1 MNAVNLP
8 AKPSVETQWVV
19 GMADA
24 YLRLGAAETE
34 GAPDIELEYMRSL
47 TLVERLH
54 RQMLDVIKDDL
65 ERHGRDDIN
74 SVQALLIYNIGGD
87 EMSAGELMSRGH
99 YLGSNVSYNLK
110 KLVEGGYINH
120 QRSEADRRAVRVSLT
135 ASGKAVH
142 SRLSGL
148 FQKHVR
154 TLEPVGA
161 VRAEDLAL
169 TNRTLM
175 RLERFWSDQ
184 IRYRM

>member
-1 MNAVNLP
+1 M
-8 AKPSVETQWVV
+8 T
-19 GMADA
+19 DA
-24 YLRLGAAETE
+24 ATRSALAETAD
-34 GAPDIELEYMRSL
+34 APDIETEYMRSL
-47 TLVERLH
+47 QLVERLH

-110 KLVEGGYINH
+110 KLVELGYIH
-120 QRSEADRRAVRVSLT
+120 HSRSETDKRAVRVSLT
-135 ASGKAVH
+135 NSGRAVH
-142 SRLSGL
+142 IRLSNL

-161 VRAEDLAL
+161 VRAEDLSL